1 MWKVLRCTSVPRLV
15 RPLSIART
23 VIPRSSNFALTTAAP
38 SVLKRSINT
47 TAQTIDALDEQ
58 ATAIVTRTKRGVTKR
73 QIADIIQQCSTICE
87 QGVDTAHTRQLCAIA
102 DRLALYNNESGSTD
116 INILAAYANLYA
128 QLGRPDIVQ
137 HAMKR
142 KNTAWSRLP
151 LRMYA
156 TQQLALL
163 RFRANT
169 NLLARTD
176 EHGDAARIEQRLM
189 WTTVR
194 SMVDAQGGRERVQR
208 WMART
213 MVLCS
218 CAVFAWLGYKWVQ
231 VSSRL
236 VAPDGSGIARRAVGV
251 AASVALAVVSARVAM
266 RYSFVG
272 KRMAHDN
279 SSALW
284 ARGLRTGSAELTR
297 ADEQHVLR
305 LLWRAFPAAPF
316 DRAVDEINTV
326 LGRVPGEMPRMRWH
340 VRAALQWSLFVRR
353 LGIIEAPML
362 GDHGVRQRLAV
373 MWLRN
378 LPQMFAAGEHRTAAS
393 PVSGENSP
401 AAPLVAE
408 FAQFLDDHFGR
419 VPFALAPNEARA
431 MSCFVASTSVD
442 ALSAWLRVVMGGR
455 VAVDP
460 QRMRDDVGS
469 EFLSFRRA
477 ADESMLFALPSD
489 IARFQAAARTSVL
502 TALLSTLSSSPQP
515 NTEMLDLVLSELII
529 AHTALTPSLC
539 TAALSAARAM
549 DSPATARKL
558 IEMAEAPGSFV
569 HQLPQSPPSAGWR
582 LPGESPPQL
591 PIVACI
597 EPYVH
602 WVARASPSELAPFIE
617 RWTSLRILSTEAA
630 VQCVDSIIAT
640 FERPT
645 AAESEWVATWTELA
659 CSFVRAQTE
668 QHDHVSHVL
677 SRIVARAMDRCT
689 MHDRLRAYTAWAL
702 ASRIPSVRNMAT
714 PDLTRQVLGLLVQM
728 SETDATLSS
737 ANHLRMALSCLD
749 QMRVLGHVPAPKI
762 FARLCRSAAR
772 LDVNIEPY
780 VSYWSD
786 VIRKKSKTAKLDSFA
801 QSLF

>member
-15 RPLSIART
+15 RPLSIAQT
-23 VIPRSSNFALTTAAP
+23 AVPRSSKLALNTNIP
-38 SVLKRSINT
+38 RISKRTLNT

-102 DRLALYNNESGSTD
+102 DRLALHNNKSGSTD

-151 LRMYA
+151 LRMHA

-163 RFRANT
+163 RFHANT

-176 EHGDAARIEQRLM
+176 EHGDASRIEQRLM
-189 WTTVR
+189 WATVR

-208 WMART
+208 WIART
-213 MVLCS
+213 MVMCS

-236 VAPDGSGIARRAVGV
+236 VAPEGSGIARRAVGV
-251 AASVALAVVSARVAM
+251 TASVALAVVSARLAM
-266 RYSFVG
+266 RYTFVG
-272 KRMAHDN
+272 KMMAHDN

-297 ADEQHVLR
+297 ADERHVLR

-393 PVSGENSP
+393 VADKNCR
-401 AAPLVAE
+401 AASLVAE
-408 FAQFLDDHFGR
+408 FAQFLDDRFDR
-419 VPFALAPNEARA
+419 VPLALAPNEART
-431 MSCFVASTSVD
+431 MSCFVATTSVD

-460 QRMRDDVGS
+460 QRSRDDVGS
-469 EFLSFRRA
+469 DFLSFRRA
-477 ADESMLFALPSD
+477 ADESMLFAPSSD
-489 IARFQAAARTSVL
+489 ITLFQAAARTSVL
-502 TALLSTLSSSPQP
+502 TALLSTLSSSPHP

-529 AHTALTPSLC
+529 AHVALTPSLC

-549 DSPATARKL
+549 DSPVTARKL
-558 IEMAEAPGSFV
+558 IEMAEAPDSFV
-569 HQLPQSPPSAGWR
+569 HTLPQSPPSAGWR

-591 PIVACI
+591 PIIACI

-617 RWTSLRILSTEAA
+617 RWTTLGILSTEAA
-630 VQCVDSIIAT
+630 VQCIDSVIAA

-645 AAESEWVATWTELA
+645 AAQSEWIATWTELA
-659 CSFVRAQTE
+659 CSFVRSQPE

-677 SRIVARAMDRCT
+677 SRIVARAMDRCA

-702 ASRIPSVRNMAT
+702 ASRISSVRNMAT
-714 PDLTRQVLGLLVQM
+714 PDLTRQVLALLVQM
-728 SETDATLSS
+728 SETDTSQSS
-737 ANHLRMALSCLD
+737 ANYLRMALSCLD
-749 QMRVLGHVPAPKI
+749 QIRVLGHVPASKI

-772 LDVNIEPY
+772 LDVNIDSY

>member
-1 MWKVLRCTSVPRLV
+1 MWNVLRCTSVPRLV
-15 RPLSIART
+15 RPLPIAQT
-23 VIPRSSNFALTTAAP
+23 AILRSSKRALNTNVPRILRRT
-38 SVLKRSINT
+38 INT

-58 ATAIVTRTKRGVTKR
+58 AAAIATRTKRGVTKR
-73 QIADIIQQCSTICE
+73 QIADIIQQCSALCE

-102 DRLALYNNESGSTD
+102 DRLALHNNESGTTD

-128 QLGRPDIVQ
+128 LLGRPDIVQ

-151 LRMYA
+151 LRMHA
-156 TQQLALL
+156 TQQLALV
-163 RFRANT
+163 RFHANT
-169 NLLARTD
+169 DLLARTD
-176 EHGDAARIEQRLM
+176 EHNDAARIEQRLV
-189 WTTVR
+189 WATVR
-194 SMVDAQGGRERVQR
+194 SMVDAQQGRERVQR

-236 VAPDGSGIARRAVGV
+236 VAPEGSGIARRAVGI
-251 AASVALAVVSARVAM
+251 AASAALAVVSARLAM
-266 RYSFVG
+266 RYTFVG
-272 KRMAHDN
+272 KMMAHDN

-297 ADEQHVLR
+297 ADEHHVLR

-326 LGRVPGEMPRMRWH
+326 LGRVPNEMPRMRWH
-340 VRAALQWSLFVRR
+340 VRAALQWALFVRR

-362 GDHGVRQRLAV
+362 GDHGVRQRLAA

-393 PVSGENSP
+393 AAGKQCR

-408 FAQFLDDHFGR
+408 FAQYLDDRFDR
-419 VPFALAPNEARA
+419 VPLALSPNEART
-431 MSCFVASTSVD
+431 MSSFVATTSLD

-460 QRMRDDVGS
+460 QRSRDDVGS
-469 EFLSFRRA
+469 DFLSFRRA
-477 ADESMLFALPSD
+477 ADESMLFAPPSD
-489 IARFQAAARTSVL
+489 ITRFQAAARTSVL
-502 TALLSTLSSSPQP
+502 TALLSALSSSAHP

-529 AHTALTPSLC
+529 ARTALTPSLC
-539 TAALSAARAM
+539 TAALSAARAS
-549 DSPATARKL
+549 DSPRTARKL
-558 IEMAEAPGSFV
+558 IEMAEAADSFV
-569 HQLPQSPPSAGWR
+569 YQLPQSPPSAGWR
-582 LPGESPPQL
+582 LPGESPPQS
-591 PIVACI
+591 PIVLCI

-617 RWTSLRILSTEAA
+617 RWATLRILSTEAA
-630 VQCVDSIIAT
+630 VQCIDAAIST

-645 AAESEWVATWTELA
+645 AAQSEWIATWTELA
-659 CSFVRAQTE
+659 CSFVRSQHE

-677 SRIVARAMDRCT
+677 SRIVARAMDCCT

-702 ASRIPSVRNMAT
+702 ASRISSVRNMAT
-714 PDLTRQVLGLLVQM
+714 PDLTRHIFALLVQM
-728 SETDATLSS
+728 SEADASQSS
-737 ANHLRMALSCLD
+737 ANYLRMALSCLD
-749 QMRVLGHVPAPKI
+749 QMRVLNHVPASKV

-772 LDVNIEPY
+772 LNVNVEPY

-786 VIRKKSKTAKLDSFA
+786 IIRKKSKTAKLDSFA